1 MFWGENNIFSAVYSQ
16 KNMVYSKSVSLH
28 TDTNTEWAYCFT
40 QVDLLDRSYVD
51 TAYKPHHYLSTV
63 V

>member
-28 TDTNTEWAYCFT
+28 TDTNTLSEHIALHKLT
-40 QVDLLDRSYVD
+40 
-51 TAYKPHHYLSTV
+51 YKIEAM
-63 V
+63 